1 MFMTTLQV
9 RIDEKTKNASKKI
22 FEDLGIDMSS
32 AVKLYLRQV
41 VVYKGIPFKIVTENG
56 LTLEEEDR
64 IRQAD
69 AEASEGKNIKK
80 FVTKKAAI
88 EYLKSL

>member
-1 MFMTTLQV
+1 MTTLQV

-41 VVYKGIPFKIVTENG
+41 VVHQGIPFKIVTENG

-64 IRQAD
+64 ILLA
-69 AEASEGKNIKK
+69 AKEGSRGENVKK
-80 FVTKKAAI
+80 FVTKKEAI
-88 EYLKSL
+88 DYLKSL

>member
-1 MFMTTLQV
+1 MTTLQV

-41 VVYKGIPFKIVTENG
+41 VVHQGIPFKIVTENG

-64 IRQAD
+64 ILLA
-69 AEASEGKNIKK
+69 AKEASEGKSVKK
-80 FVTKKAAI
+80 FLTKKEAL
-88 EYLKSL
+88 EYLKSR

>member
-1 MFMTTLQV
+1 MTTLQV
-9 RIDEKTKNASKKI
+9 RIDEKTKSASKKI

-41 VVYKGIPFKIVTENG
+41 VVHQGIPFKIVTENG

-64 IRQAD
+64 ILLASK
-69 AEASEGKNIKK
+69 EAAEGKNVKK
-80 FVTKKAAI
+80 FLTKKEAI